1 MEVKLDKE
9 KILIGITIFL
19 LVMLVGG
26 FGYIQ
31 SIKNQPNLSVSP
43 DDNQEINNKD
53 RIEELEYIFVH
64 VSGNV
69 KNTGVYKLPKG
80 ARVHQAIDLAGGPTE
95 EGDLDKLNL
104 AQIIQDGQKITVPSI
119 NDEQSYVD
127 EYQSNSSGKININ
140 TATKETLETLIGIGP
155 AKANAIIDYRLKN
168 GSFDTIED
176 IQKVAG
182 IGPAT
187 FNQIKD
193 QIIVN

>member
-1 MEVKLDKE
+1 MDFKLDKE
-9 KILIGITIFL
+9 KILIGIIVFL
-19 LVMLVGG
+19 LVILIGG

-31 SIKNQPNLSVSP
+31 STKNQPNLFVAP
-43 DDNQEINNKD
+43 ADHKGTNNQEEIQ
-53 RIEELEYIFVH
+53 EQEHIFVH

-119 NDEQSYVD
+119 NDEQP
-127 EYQSNSSGKININ
+127 YQGEHQGNSSGKININ
-140 TATKETLETLIGIGP
+140 TATKEALETLTGIGP
-155 AKANAIIDYRLKN
+155 AKANAIIDYRLKK
-168 GSFDTIED
+168 GPFVTIED
-176 IQKVAG
+176 IQKVPG

-187 FNQIKD
+187 FNQIKE